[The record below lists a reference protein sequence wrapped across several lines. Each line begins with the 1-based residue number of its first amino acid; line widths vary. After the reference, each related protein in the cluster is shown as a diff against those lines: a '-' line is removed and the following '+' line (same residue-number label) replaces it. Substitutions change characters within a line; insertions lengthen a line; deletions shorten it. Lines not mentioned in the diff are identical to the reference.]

1 MYENNSG
8 VFEWIEVSKT
18 RGKAGLCFNKVV
30 WQRRAA
36 HAHINIRKH
45 THADTRQGPRQSC
58 CSRTPTSALWNNAC
72 FISDAPSLSKMER
85 WSACNAEA
93 TDHAVNS
100 ALVASK
106 LSSGAQNP
114 ATEMEETGAQF
125 VSSALSSGCHW
136 ALPQRQAVSD

>member
-1 MYENNSG
+1 M
-8 VFEWIEVSKT
+8 KT
-18 RGKAGLCFNKVV
+18 TVECLCETRLAKQGEKLGSVLTKWSDRGELLT
-30 WQRRAA
+30 
-36 HAHINIRKH
+36 HIYTSANTY
-45 THADTRQGPRQSC
+45 THADTRQGPRRSC

-85 WSACNAEA
+85 WSDCNAEA

-114 ATEMEETGAQF
+114 ATEMEETGAPF
-125 VSSALSSGCHW
+125 VSSALSNGCHW
-136 ALPQRQAVSD
+136 VLPQRQAVSD